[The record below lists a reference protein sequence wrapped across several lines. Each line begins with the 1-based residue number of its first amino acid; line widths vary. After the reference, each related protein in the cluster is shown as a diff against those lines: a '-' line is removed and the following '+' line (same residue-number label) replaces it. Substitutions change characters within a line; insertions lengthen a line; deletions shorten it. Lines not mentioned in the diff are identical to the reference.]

1 MFLGPLSLRKLKSR
15 CGAMG
20 VLVCFHDRCF
30 DGVCSAAVF
39 TRFYLRCVE
48 PKAEFRYHGLM
59 HRAGQLFDEGLFDEQ
74 ENVIVDFKYSSSHRL
89 TWWFDHHQS
98 AFLTEADAEHFRH
111 DRSGKKFYG
120 PDYRSCTKFIVETCQ
135 RKFGFVAPE
144 LDELVYSADLIDGA
158 QYPDART
165 AVEMREPA
173 TQLTLV
179 IEGTSDPQFSMRLI
193 PKLISNSLQEIMEST
208 EVRQTFDRLYAV
220 HLETIDIIRSRGELK
235 NGVVFFDIADQ
246 NFEGFNKFIPYY
258 LFPGAVYSVALSCSQ
273 ARIKIGVGSNPWSPR
288 PKTANLASICERY
301 GGGGHAKVAAIS
313 LPPADFAQAR
323 KVAEEIVAELRSG
336 LAGE

>member
-1 MFLGPLSLRKLKSR
+1 
-15 CGAMG
+15 MG

-30 DGVCSAAVF
+30 DGVGSAAVF
-39 TRFYLRCVE
+39 TRFYLQCID
-48 PKAEFRYHGLM
+48 PQAEFRYHGLV

-74 ENVIVDFKYSSSHRL
+74 ENVIVDFKYSSSERL

-120 PDYRSCTKFIVETCQ
+120 PDYHSCTKFIVETCQ
-135 RKFGFVAPE
+135 TKFGFAAPD
-144 LDELVYSADLIDGA
+144 LDALVYWADLIDGA
-158 QYPDART
+158 LYPDART

-179 IEGTSDPQFSMRLI
+179 IEGTSDPQFTVRLI
-193 PKLISNSLQEIMEST
+193 PKLSSKPLQEIMDIPEA
-208 EVRQTFDRLYAV
+208 RQTFDRLYAL
-220 HLETIDIIRSRGELK
+220 HLETIDIIRSRAELK
-235 NGVVFFDIADQ
+235 NGVLFFAVADQ

-258 LFPGAVYSVALSCSQ
+258 LFPGAVYSVALSRSQ
-273 ARIKIGVGSNPWSPR
+273 ARIKIGVGSNPWNAT

-313 LPPADFAQAR
+313 LPPTDFARAR
-323 KVAEEIVAELRSG
+323 KVGDEIVSDLRSR
-336 LAGE
+336 LAESGVR